1 MVLVVSEEWKS
12 TFFGQKQFSFLLK
25 NAHTSRLPVH
35 IVQTETKLSSLPF
48 PYAHF

>member
-35 IVQTETKLSSLPF
+35 IVLSSLPF